1 MVQVRYDSFADTV
14 IQLEVWE
21 VPPIDLWT
29 AYQDGEDDFIENE
42 YEKLNMPMTDV
53 T

>member
-29 AYQDGEDDFIENE
+29 AYQDGEDDVIENE
-42 YEKLNMPMTDV
+42 YEKLDMPMTDV